1 MENTAPTK
9 ANLMAAQSTLEFS
22 QKGFELLDKKRNVL
36 IREMMSYMTRV
47 RNLQERIN
55 TTFREAYL
63 ALQKANVTIGVNNV
77 KNIALAIP
85 AAKDFEIMH
94 HSVMGVEV
102 PEVKYEREEVK
113 PTYGLFR
120 SNSAIDEAVIKFN
133 EVKYLTYELAEVE
146 NAVYKLALEVK
157 KTQKRANALQ
167 NIQIPKYK
175 ELVKT
180 ISDVL
185 DEKDREEFF
194 RLKVVKKKNKVY

>member
-120 SNSAIDEAVIKFN
+120 SN
-133 EVKYLTYELAEVE
+133 
-146 NAVYKLALEVK
+146 
-157 KTQKRANALQ
+157 
-167 NIQIPKYK
+167 
-175 ELVKT
+175 
-180 ISDVL
+180 
-185 DEKDREEFF
+185 
-194 RLKVVKKKNKVY
+194 